1 MTVGDPMART
11 DRGTPEARQTSF
23 RCFGEGFEGGQYAPG
38 TGNDTRHFPTKPCLG
53 GIRSNIFFPT

>member
-11 DRGTPEARQTSF
+11 FRNNSESRQSSF
-23 RCFGEGFEGGQYAPG
+23 RCFGAGFEGGQGPPG
-38 TGNDTRHFPTKPCLG
+38 GGNDTRHFPTKPCPG